1 MRRIVEE
8 GIRLIGETRRGH
20 SAGVSG
26 ESRRDPVP
34 ERESE
39 ELRVMSFNV
48 RGAGRR
54 DGKNAWEK
62 RAAVNVEV
70 IKRWSPDL
78 IGFQEFQR
86 GNRKTYEK
94 ELPGYESVV
103 GPKYENR
110 KPHAFN
116 AVFFDAERLE
126 LLDSGGFWLSE
137 TPEEFSGS
145 WNTAQRR
152 SANWLHFRL
161 VPEERE
167 FVHLNTHLD
176 HKSAPARQKGSKL
189 IVERLDAM
197 ENLPKIVTGDFNA
210 EPGNAVYETF
220 SEAGFEDAHVRVGN
234 ERTNTFHRFEGENF
248 APKKAGR
255 EGRMDWI
262 LIRDGE
268 GGAWEVASCDVVRDC
283 DPPVFPSDHYPVT
296 ARLFLR

>member
-1 MRRIVEE
+1 MRRLVEE
-8 GIRLIGETRRGH
+8 GIRLIGETQRGH

-26 ESRRDPVP
+26 EPRRDPVP
-34 ERESE
+34 ERENE

-62 RAAVNVEV
+62 RAALNVEV

-86 GNRKTYEK
+86 GNQKTYEK
-94 ELPGYESVV
+94 ELPGYESIL
-103 GPKYENR
+103 GPKYENK

-116 AVFFDAERLE
+116 AVFWDAERLE

-137 TPEEFSGS
+137 TPDSFSGA

-161 VPEERE
+161 IPEGRE
-167 FVHLNTHLD
+167 FIHLNTHLD
-176 HKSAPARQKGSKL
+176 HKSTPARQKGTKL
-189 IVERLDAM
+189 IIEKLDAM
-197 ENLPKIVTGDFNA
+197 DGVSQIVTGDFNA
-210 EPGNAVYETF
+210 EPGKLVYETF
-220 SEAGFEDAHVRVGN
+220 MEAGFEDAHVRAGN
-234 ERTNTFHRFEGENF
+234 PRTRTFHRFRGEDF
-248 APKKAGR
+248 APKKSDR
-255 EGRMDWI
+255 EWRMDWVM
-262 LIRDGE
+262 IRDG
-268 GGAWEVASCDVVRDC
+268 GRWDVASCDVIHDC
-283 DPPVFPSDHYPVT
+283 DPPVFPSDHYPVN